1 MRSRL
6 LLPLL
11 CTAIFVLAMSSAFPT
26 LTTALPDSVETFDNE
41 IATMPVS
48 VFANG
53 SVVFVVAS
61 DGSSLGGFTIANVTD
76 EAFGDYIFVDLYDD
90 GTGGDN
96 PNDGVYTGNFTV
108 VYDMGVNGQFTDD
121 ITDTLDLMDGGV
133 ATIVVDIDSLMDPGL
148 AQIQGDFSPPNVT
161 INSGS
166 DTVDLAYTLNV
177 TITDPNMD
185 TANVWYNVD
194 GGTDRR
200 LTYRGGTEYETQ
212 IDTSSLLDGPHTM
225 RVVAS
230 DIVLNSDSTKT
241 VTITVAHP
249 APDVSITVTHTP
261 DEPKEGD
268 RVTFTVEIENTG
280 DADAE
285 DVSVSLIVDGTEV
298 DTQTETIAAGGTS
311 TVELEWTATEG
322 QHDIE
327 VQLSGTGVNV
337 GSTLEVF
344 DIQPAPEDILENP
357 WFMAG
362 LLVIFTIALIGGTI
376 VYART
381 ARDIARGTAPKTTPA
396 EYATTTPVG
405 AKGPCEEIRLKWK
418 AIQAEYERAKA
429 ERDAARQRADDL
441 KDKARQAREEAEK
454 AKREAEEADREAE
467 ETNKAYEEGKRALE
481 DADQAKVD
489 FFDDVLERGMSVGD
503 PDMEQPNNIGFF
515 GGEVKIWFWTAE
527 QGNKLAKFKRE
538 NSERYDELQQAND
551 DLKKE
556 LEQLKSEA
564 AEANREAAEA
574 EARAKE
580 AEAKAQQA
588 ENEAAQAEEEY
599 ENLKNEAENLRNK
612 GEAFREKW
620 RICKLKSLEEA
631 TERAEK
637 AAQEAA
643 EAARRA
649 KDALNPEDYEKAK
662 EEAEDARDR
671 AGEAEEDAEGL
682 KDYLE
687 SEGMDE
693 DTSDLDERMRRA
705 RLDADNAVDEAKRTG
720 GMFHPD
726 PSSLGGPCKPGEERI
741 LGESTH
747 RFQFFD
753 PSRDIKMP
761 HFYGTEGGTE
771 AAKAFAAYL
780 GVVSEICGKIQDAI
794 EELPGGGLVGVPL
807 EYWSSIMEAGGD
819 ALDSISDRPGRLGMI
834 NMGGLEIPTITFTV
848 TCRDKIVCID
858 GSWQEVSEKISETA
872 PVRSQITYPDN
883 IAVTPKEAT
892 EWVSRRLKT
901 LKNQQTRYEDDPCG

>member
-1 MRSRL
+1 M

-11 CTAIFVLAMSSAFPT
+11 CASIFVLAMSSTFPT
-26 LTTALPDSVETFDNE
+26 MTTALPDSVETFDNE

-53 SVVFVVAS
+53 SVVFVVAN
-61 DGSSLGGFTIANVTD
+61 DGGSSGGLTIANVTD
-76 EAFGDYIFVDLYDD
+76 ETFGDYVLVNLYDD

-133 ATIVVDIDSLMDPGL
+133 ATVVVDIDLQMDPGL

-166 DTVDLAYTLNV
+166 DTVDLAYTLNA

-185 TANVWYNVD
+185 TSNVWYNVD
-194 GGTDRR
+194 GGTNRR
-200 LTYRGGTEYETQ
+200 LTFRGGTEYETQ
-212 IDTSSLLDGPHTM
+212 IDTSSLLDGPHTIG
-225 RVVAS
+225 VVAS
-230 DIVLNSDSTKT
+230 DIVLNSDSTQT
-241 VTITVAHP
+241 VTITVDHP
-249 APDVSITVTHTP
+249 APDIDITVTHTP

-285 DVSVSLIVDGTEV
+285 DISVSLIVDGTEV

-311 TVELEWTATEG
+311 TVELEWTATDG

-327 VQLSGTGVNV
+327 VQLSGTGVNM
-337 GSTLEVF
+337 GSPLDF

-357 WFMAG
+357 WFLAG
-362 LLVIFTIALIGGTI
+362 LVVIFTIALIGGTI
-376 VYART
+376 IYARV
-381 ARDIARGTAPKTTPA
+381 ARDIARGTAPKTTPTA
-396 EYATTTPVG
+396 YATTEPVG
-405 AKGPCEEIRLKWK
+405 AKGPCEEIRSKWK
-418 AIQAEYERAKA
+418 TIQAEYERAKA

-441 KDKARQAREEAEK
+441 KDRARQAREEAEK
-454 AKREAEEADREAE
+454 AKQEAEEANQEAE
-467 ETNKAYEEGKRALE
+467 ENNKAYEEGKRALE
-481 DADQAKVD
+481 DANQAKVD

-515 GGEVKIWFWTAE
+515 GGEVKIWFWTAA
-527 QGNKLAKFKRE
+527 QGNKLAEFKRE
-538 NSERYDELQQAND
+538 NSETYDQLQQAND

-556 LEQLKSEA
+556 LEQLRSEA
-564 AEANREAAEA
+564 AKANREVADA
-574 EARAKE
+574 EARAEE
-580 AEAKAQQA
+580 AETKAQQA
-588 ENEAAQAEEEY
+588 ESEAAQAEREY
-599 ENLKNEAENLRNK
+599 ENLKNEAENLKNK
-612 GEAFREKW
+612 AEAFREKW

-637 AAQEAA
+637 AAQDAA

-649 KDALNPEDYEKAK
+649 KEANNPEDYEKAK
-662 EEAEDARDR
+662 EEAENARDR
-671 AGEAEEDAEGL
+671 AGEAEEDAEGIKEDL
-682 KDYLE
+682 DN
-687 SEGMDE
+687 EGMDA
-693 DTSDLDERMRRA
+693 DTGGLDERMRRA
-705 RLDADNAVDEAKRTG
+705 RSDADSAVDEAVRTG

-726 PSSLGGPCKPGEERI
+726 PSNMGGPCKPGESRV

-753 PSRDIKMP
+753 PTREIKMP

-771 AAKAFAAYL
+771 AAKGFAQYL
-780 GVVSEICGKIQDAI
+780 KVVSEICGKIQDAI

-819 ALDSISDRPGRLGMI
+819 ALESVSDRPGRLG
-834 NMGGLEIPTITFTV
+834 
-848 TCRDKIVCID
+848 
-858 GSWQEVSEKISETA
+858 
-872 PVRSQITYPDN
+872 
-883 IAVTPKEAT
+883 
-892 EWVSRRLKT
+892 
-901 LKNQQTRYEDDPCG
+901 